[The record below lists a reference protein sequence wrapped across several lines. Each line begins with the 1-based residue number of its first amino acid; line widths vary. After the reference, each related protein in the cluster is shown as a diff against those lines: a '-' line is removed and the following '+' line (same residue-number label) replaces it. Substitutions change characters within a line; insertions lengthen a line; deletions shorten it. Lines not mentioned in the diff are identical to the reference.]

1 MAKQRMQILCCN
13 RRYHDRM
20 REGRGGLYL
29 SGILNCLGITACCH
43 CFTALPPVYAVA
55 LAKKN
60 AKQIN
65 IHNLRGR
72 RSCHSHL
79 YSPGGWLLP
88 SRYTV
93 GALENDTENCDIGSG
108 KVCSGL
114 SVD

>member
-1 MAKQRMQILCCN
+1 MW
-13 RRYHDRM
+13 
-20 REGRGGLYL
+20 EGRGEIYL
-29 SGILNCLGITACCH
+29 SGILNCLGSPGCYCY

-65 IHNLRGR
+65 IRNLRGR

-93 GALENDTENCDIGSG
+93 GAQENDTENCDIGSG
-108 KVCSGL
+108 KGHSEL
-114 SVD
+114 PVD